1 VYPDNTAEPPPPEG
15 LNDLVRNGAGL
26 YASAPDSS
34 RFDLSEPRA
43 SDGPKLERVWLHVLL
58 LLLTILTT
66 TIVGSRMQFNFSHNL
81 PVFDLDRDWSVF
93 WTFWRNPSALLGG
106 LPFSL
111 TLIAILL
118 AHEFGHYLACVY
130 YRVDATLPYFIP
142 APTPIGTMGA
152 FIRIQSAI
160 YSKRVLFDVGIAGP
174 IAGFIFLLPAL
185 SVGLAFSKIVP
196 GINHQGSL
204 TFGVPPVLWLLE
216 RVIFPGVLPADIYL
230 HPVARAGWV
239 GVFATALNL
248 LPVGQLDGGHILY
261 ALSGEKHR
269 WISRTFIALLIPA
282 GLFFWQ
288 GWLMW
293 AALLFLFARRHP
305 AIYDLASLG
314 RERVRLGLLALAM
327 FLLCFMLAPI
337 GNSSIF

>member
-1 VYPDNTAEPPPPEG
+1 
-15 LNDLVRNGAGL
+15 
-26 YASAPDSS
+26 
-34 RFDLSEPRA
+34 
-43 SDGPKLERVWLHVLL
+43 
-58 LLLTILTT
+58 
-66 TIVGSRMQFNFSHNL
+66 MQFNFTHDL
-81 PVFDLDRDWSVF
+81 PAFDLDRDWGVF
-93 WTFWRNPSALLGG
+93 LTFWRHPASLLSG
-106 LPFSL
+106 LPFAL

-130 YRVDATLPYFIP
+130 YRVDATLPFFIP

-152 FIRIQSAI
+152 FIRIKSAI

-174 IAGFIFLLPAL
+174 IAGFVFLLPAL
-185 SVGLAFSKIVP
+185 SIGLAFSKVVP

-216 RVIFPGVLPADIYL
+216 RIIFPGVVPADIYL
-230 HPVARAGWV
+230 HPIARAGWV

-269 WISRTFIALLIPA
+269 WISRAFIAALVPA
-282 GLFFWQ
+282 GFFFWQ

-293 AALLFLFARRHP
+293 AVLLFLFARRHP
-305 AIYDLASLG
+305 AIYDLTYIG
-314 RERVRLGLLALAM
+314 RERIRLGLLAVAM

-337 GNSSIF
+337 GNSSVF

>member
-1 VYPDNTAEPPPPEG
+1 MYPENTAEPPPIPSF
-15 LNDLVRNGAGL
+15 NG
-26 YASAPDSS
+26 PQ
-34 RFDLSEPRA
+34 FDLPKDRPDRA
-43 SDGPKLERVWLHVLL
+43 LNLGPVWLHVLL
-58 LLLTILTT
+58 LLLTILST
-66 TIVGSRMQFNFSHNL
+66 TIVGSRMEFNFSHDL
-81 PVFDLDRDWSVF
+81 PAFDIGRDLDVF
-93 WTFWRNPSALLGG
+93 LTFWRHPAALLGG

-111 TLIAILL
+111 TLITILL

-130 YRVDATLPYFIP
+130 YGVDATLPFFIP
-142 APTPIGTMGA
+142 FPSPIGTMGA
-152 FIRIQSAI
+152 FIRIKSAI

-196 GINHQGSL
+196 GINHEGSL
-204 TFGVPPVLWLLE
+204 TFGMPPVLWLLE
-216 RVIFPGVLPADIYL
+216 RIIFPGVLPADIYL

-261 ALSGEKHR
+261 ALSGDKHR
-269 WISRTFIALLIPA
+269 WISRIFIALLIPA
-282 GLFFWQ
+282 GLFFWE

-293 AALLFLFARRHP
+293 AVLLFFFARRHP
-305 AIYDLASLG
+305 AIYDLSALG

-337 GNSSIF
+337 GNSSVF

>member
-1 VYPDNTAEPPPPEG
+1 MAESLP
-15 LNDLVRNGAGL
+15 V
-26 YASAPDSS
+26 AS
-34 RFDLSEPRA
+34 SEPYVPESALRRRVRL
-43 SDGPKLERVWLHVLL
+43 GRVWLHVLL
-58 LLLTILTT
+58 LLLTVFTC
-66 TIVGSRMQFNFSHNL
+66 TIVGSRLQYNFTHSL
-81 PVFDLDRDWSVF
+81 PAFDLNRDWNVF
-93 WTFWRNPSALLGG
+93 LTFYHHPDALMGG
-106 LPFSL
+106 LPFAL
-111 TLIAILL
+111 TLIIILL

-130 YRVDATLPYFIP
+130 YGVDATLPFFIP

-152 FIRIQSAI
+152 FIRIKSAI
-160 YSKRVLFDVGIAGP
+160 YSKRILFDIGIAGP

-196 GINHQGSL
+196 GINHPASD
-204 TFGVPPVLWLLE
+204 TAINFGMPAVLWLLE
-216 RVIFPGVLPADIYL
+216 RIIYPGVLPADICL

-269 WISRTFIALLIPA
+269 LISRIFIALLVPA

-288 GWLMW
+288 GWLLW

-305 AIYDLASLG
+305 SIYDLADLG
-314 RERVRLGLLALAM
+314 AARVRLGIVALLM

>member
-1 VYPDNTAEPPPPEG
+1 MAESLPVSQADGSQFDFAPG
-15 LNDLVRNGAGL
+15 RKVRL
-26 YASAPDSS
+26 
-34 RFDLSEPRA
+34 
-43 SDGPKLERVWLHVLL
+43 GPLWLHILL

-66 TIVGSRMQFNFSHNL
+66 TIVGTRLQFNFNHNL
-81 PVFDLDRDWSVF
+81 PAFDLNRDWSVF
-93 WTFWRNPSALLGG
+93 LTFWYRPSALLSG

-111 TLIAILL
+111 TLLSILL

-130 YRVDATLPYFIP
+130 YGVDATLPFFIP

-152 FIRIQSAI
+152 FIRIKSAI

-196 GINHQGSL
+196 GINRAVSD
-204 TFGVPPVLWLLE
+204 TAISFGMPPVLQLLE
-216 RVIFPGVLPADIYL
+216 RIIFPGVLPGDIYL

-269 WISRTFIALLIPA
+269 LISRIFIFLLIPA
-282 GLFFWQ
+282 GLFYWQ
-288 GWLMW
+288 GWLLW
-293 AALLFLFARRHP
+293 AVVLFLLARRHP
-305 AIYDLASLG
+305 AIYDLADVGPARL
-314 RERVRLGLLALAM
+314 RLGFLALFM
-327 FLLCFMLAPI
+327 FLLCFMLAPF
-337 GNSSIF
+337 GNSSIL

>member
-1 VYPDNTAEPPPPEG
+1 
-15 LNDLVRNGAGL
+15 
-26 YASAPDSS
+26 
-34 RFDLSEPRA
+34 
-43 SDGPKLERVWLHVLL
+43 
-58 LLLTILTT
+58 
-66 TIVGSRMQFNFSHNL
+66 M
-81 PVFDLDRDWSVF
+81 
-93 WTFWRNPSALLGG
+93 
-106 LPFSL
+106 
-111 TLIAILL
+111 
-118 AHEFGHYLACVY
+118 Y
-130 YRVDATLPYFIP
+130 YGVDATLPFFIP

-152 FIRIQSAI
+152 FIRIKSAI
-160 YSKRVLFDVGIAGP
+160 YSKRVLFDIGIAGP
-174 IAGFIFLLPAL
+174 IAGFILLLPAL
-185 SVGLAFSKIVP
+185 SVGLAFSKILP

-204 TFGVPPVLWLLE
+204 TFGVPPVLWLME
-216 RVIFPGVLPADIYL
+216 RVIFPGVHPVDIYL

-269 WISRTFIALLIPA
+269 WTSRVFIALLIPA

-293 AALLFLFARRHP
+293 AVLLFLFARRHP
-305 AIYDLASLG
+305 AIYDLTDIG
-314 RERVRLGLLALAM
+314 TERMRLGVLALIM

>member
-1 VYPDNTAEPPPPEG
+1 MAEPLPIPS
-15 LNDLVRNGAGL
+15 D
-26 YASAPDSS
+26 DS
-34 RFDLSEPRA
+34 RFDLTGIDPREHQA
-43 SDGPKLERVWLHVLL
+43 NAPYDLGRVWLHVLL
-58 LLLTILTT
+58 LLLTILTS
-66 TIVGSRMQFNFSHNL
+66 TIVGSRIQFNFAHDL
-81 PVFDLDRDWSVF
+81 PTFDLNRDWSVF
-93 WTFWRNPSALLGG
+93 FTFWRNPAALLDG

-111 TLIAILL
+111 TLITILL

-130 YRVDATLPYFIP
+130 YDVAATLPFFIP
-142 APTPIGTMGA
+142 APTPIGTFGA
-152 FIRIQSAI
+152 FIRIKSAI

-185 SVGLAFSKIVP
+185 SIGLAFSKVVP
-196 GINHQGSL
+196 GINHQTSSTVL
-204 TFGVPPVLWLLE
+204 TFGVPPVIWVLE
-216 RVIFPGVLPADIYL
+216 RLIYPGVIPADIYL

-261 ALSGEKHR
+261 ALSGERHR
-269 WISRTFIALLIPA
+269 WISRAFIALLVPA

-293 AALLFLFARRHP
+293 AVLLFLFARRHP
-305 AIYDLASLG
+305 AIFDLADIG
-314 RERVRLGLLALAM
+314 PERVRLGILALAM

>member
-1 VYPDNTAEPPPPEG
+1 MYPDNTAEPPPIPSF
-15 LNDLVRNGAGL
+15 ND
-26 YASAPDSS
+26 ASFDIAERRSVAVPDLG
-34 RFDLSEPRA
+34 RL
-43 SDGPKLERVWLHVLL
+43 WLHILL

-66 TIVGSRMQFNFSHNL
+66 TIVGARMQYNFAHDV
-81 PVFDLDRDWSVF
+81 PAFDLDRDWSVF
-93 WTFWRNPSALLGG
+93 LTFWRHPAELLRG

-111 TLIAILL
+111 TLITILL

-130 YRVDATLPYFIP
+130 YGVDATLPFFIP

-152 FIRIQSAI
+152 FIRIKSAI

-174 IAGFIFLLPAL
+174 IAGFVFLLPAL
-185 SVGLAFSKIVP
+185 SIGLAFSKVVP

-204 TFGVPPVLWLLE
+204 TFGVPAVQWLLE
-216 RVIFPGVLPADIYL
+216 RMIFPGVLPADIYL

-269 WISRTFIALLIPA
+269 GISQAFIALLVPM

-293 AALLFLFARRHP
+293 AVLLFIFARRHP
-305 AIYDLASLG
+305 PIYDLSDIG
-314 RERVRLGLLALAM
+314 PERTRLGILALVM

-337 GNSSIF
+337 GNSSVF

>member
-1 VYPDNTAEPPPPEG
+1 VYPENTAEPPPIPSQNISQHDG
-15 LNDLVRNGAGL
+15 
-26 YASAPDSS
+26 SQ
-34 RFDLSEPRA
+34 FDLSETEPA
-43 SDGPKLERVWLHVLL
+43 AALKLGRLWLHILL
-58 LLLTILTT
+58 LILTILTT
-66 TIVGSRMQFNFSHNL
+66 TIVGTRMQFNFTHDL
-81 PVFDLDRDWSVF
+81 PAFDLDRDWGVF
-93 WTFWRNPSALLGG
+93 FTFWRHPAALLGG

-111 TLIAILL
+111 TLITILL

-130 YRVDATLPYFIP
+130 YGVDATLPFFIP

-152 FIRIQSAI
+152 FIRIRSAI

-174 IAGFIFLLPAL
+174 IAGFVFLLPAL

-216 RVIFPGVLPADIYL
+216 RVIFPGVVPADIYL

-261 ALSGEKHR
+261 ALTGEKHR
-269 WISRTFIALLIPA
+269 WISRGFIALLIPL
-282 GLFFWQ
+282 GFYYWD

-305 AIYDLASLG
+305 AIYDLSAIGS
-314 RERVRLGLLALAM
+314 ERIRLGFLALAM

-337 GNSSIF
+337 GNNSIL